1 MSRKGSSL
9 VDPELIGQPAG
20 GHNQPSHNGR
30 LIVNADDWGR
40 DRQTTERTLEC
51 AKCGAISSVSAMV
64 FMDDSERA
72 AAIAVERG
80 IDAGL
85 HLNFTTAFSASGIPA
100 RLSDNQRRLSEYLR
114 RRRWAQAV
122 FHPGLVRCF
131 EYVVAAQREEFHRL
145 YGRAPDRLD
154 GHHHMHLCA
163 NVLFGGLLPP
173 GTAVRRNFSF
183 QPGEKSFTNR
193 FYRQMMD
200 RVLARHHR
208 LTDFFFSLHPLEP
221 AGRLQ
226 RIFDLSRQFI
236 VEVETHPYEPAEYSF
251 LTQGRIPE
259 VLGHSR
265 VARRYNTGWNEN
277 Q

>member
-1 MSRKGSSL
+1 MSHQDASL
-9 VDPELIGQPAG
+9 VDRELFGQHALG
-20 GHNQPSHNGR
+20 QPSHNGR

-72 AAIAVERG
+72 AAIALERG

-85 HLNFTTAFSASGIPA
+85 HLNFTTVFSASRIPA
-100 RLSDNQRRLSEYLR
+100 RLSDNQRRLSRYLR
-114 RRRWAQAV
+114 RSRWAQVV
-122 FHPGLVRCF
+122 FHPGLVQCF
-131 EYVVAAQREEFHRL
+131 EYVVAAQREEFQRL

-154 GHHHMHLCA
+154 GHHHMHLSA
-163 NVLFGGLLPP
+163 NVLFGGLLPT
-173 GTAVRRNFSF
+173 GTIVRRNFSF
-183 QPGEKSFTNR
+183 QPGEKGFTNR

-208 LTDFFFSLHPLEP
+208 LRDFFFSLHPLEP
-221 AGRLQ
+221 TGRLQ
-226 RIFDLSRQFI
+226 RIFDLSRQFA

-251 LTQGRIPE
+251 LTGGGIRKLRGPW
-259 VLGHSR
+259 S
-265 VARRYNTGWNEN
+265 VAPRFDIGLREEA
-277 Q
+277 

>member
-1 MSRKGSSL
+1 
-9 VDPELIGQPAG
+9 
-20 GHNQPSHNGR
+20 
-30 LIVNADDWGR
+30 
-40 DRQTTERTLEC
+40 
-51 AKCGAISSVSAMV
+51 V

-251 LTQGRIPE
+251 LTGGGIRKLRGNCP
-259 VLGHSR
+259 
-265 VARRYNTGWNEN
+265 VAPRFDIGLREDA
-277 Q
+277 

>member
-1 MSRKGSSL
+1 MSQQDASL
-9 VDPELIGQPAG
+9 VDRELIGQHALG
-20 GHNQPSHNGR
+20 RRQPSHNGR

-40 DRQTTERTLEC
+40 DRQTTDRTLEC

-64 FMDDSERA
+64 FMADSERA
-72 AAIAVERG
+72 AALALERG

-114 RRRWAQAV
+114 RRRLAQVV
-122 FHPGLVRCF
+122 FHPGLVHCF
-131 EYVVAAQREEFHRL
+131 EYVVEAQRGEFRRL
-145 YGRAPDRLD
+145 YGREPDRLD
-154 GHHHMHLCA
+154 GHHHMQLCA

-173 GTAVRRNFSF
+173 GTVVRRNFSF

-221 AGRLQ
+221 TKRLQ
-226 RIFDLSRQFI
+226 RIIDLSRQFV

-251 LTQGRIPE
+251 LTGGGIRKLRGNCPVAPRFDIG
-259 VLGHSR
+259 LGED
-265 VARRYNTGWNEN
+265 A
-277 Q
+277 